1 MTEPI
6 KWIQNTKS
14 WFEVYVHPSIGIK
27 ALAYFV
33 SGSTSQKALESIIT
47 GALYDKAQVQNTKIE
62 HCSYFVNS
70 TN

>member
-14 WFEVYVHPSIGIK
+14 WFEVYVYPSISIK

-33 SGSTSQKALESIIT
+33 SGNTSQKALESIIT
-47 GALYDKAQVQNTKIE
+47 GALYDKAQVQNIKIE